1 MKKRLIV
8 FGLLAPL
15 WMFQS
20 VEASAEGQS
29 VVVTVNDL
37 PITDFDIDQ
46 RIRLWNAIGRDI
58 KAADIRKAALQSLI
72 DDMIKRA
79 EAKKY
84 SAEATDEM
92 VDNQVDHMAKASG
105 TDSQGLA
112 AKLKSKGVSMS
123 ALKNLVNAQISF
135 NRLLNALYKVKV
147 EVDPSEVD
155 KKYQEIVSDPKL
167 KPVPVY
173 ELIEITLPV
182 EKTSDVMAKE
192 LLVARAADAEQYR
205 HQYKGCASAR
215 QAASGIFNV
224 KIGNVLKADG
234 RKLPAPLKAALD
246 QAGPGGIVGPG
257 RSREGIQ
264 LIGFCRKSD
273 LAPPAPTREQ
283 VETMLKNKK
292 YDTYEERYIRELRR
306 NAFIDYKDPHY
317 AAQ

>member
-1 MKKRLIV
+1 MKKRLLV
-8 FGLLAPL
+8 VGFLAPL
-15 WMFQS
+15 WLLLPL
-20 VEASAEGQS
+20 EASAEGQS

-46 RIRLWNAIGRDI
+46 RIRLWNAIGREI
-58 KAADIRKAALQSLI
+58 KATDIRKAALQSLI

-84 SAEATDEM
+84 SVEATGEM
-92 VDNQVDHMAKASG
+92 VDKQIERMAKASG

-123 ALKNLVNAQISF
+123 ALKNLVNAQVSF

-155 KKYQEIVSDPKL
+155 KKYQEIANDPKL

-173 ELIEITLPV
+173 EIIEITLPV

-192 LLVARAADAEQYR
+192 LLVARAADAQQYR

-224 KIGNVLKADG
+224 KVGSLLKADG

-246 QAGPGGIVGPG
+246 EAGPGGIVGPG
-257 RSREGIQ
+257 RSSEGVQ
-264 LIGFCRKSD
+264 LIGYCRKSD
-273 LAPPAPTREQ
+273 VAPPAPTREQ
-283 VETMLKNKK
+283 VETMLMNRK